1 LRAFKSTTFIEQII
15 GRGLR
20 LPFGEYTPK
29 EALNTLE
36 IIMHDNFK
44 ELLDV
49 RKSLKNKF
57 FGIAEKEQIES
68 SKIASE
74 QPENPISQPPQ
85 EGAENNSGQNILNL
99 QNLSEREK
107 DILQQSKEV
116 APPNRTKEK
125 FTIKILRQKIKPQN
139 FSLKIIEIKGLG
151 KRFKELGENF
161 SSQKEIKN
169 LLRRYKVEIDPNQKI
184 S

>member
-1 LRAFKSTTFIEQII
+1 LRAFKSATFIEQII

-20 LPFGEYTPK
+20 LPFGKYTDK

-57 FGIAEKEQIES
+57 FGIEEPIVV
-68 SKIASE
+68 SKTPNE
-74 QPENPISQPPQ
+74 QPENPVSQPP
-85 EGAENNSGQNILNL
+85 ENPIETDPNQNIFNP
-99 QNLSEREK
+99 QNPDEREK
-107 DILQQSKEV
+107 NILKQNEEV
-116 APPNRTKEK
+116 VPYNRIKEK
-125 FTIKILRQKIKPQN
+125 FTIKILRQKIQPQN

-151 KRFKELGENF
+151 KKFKELGEKF
-161 SSQKEIKN
+161 SSQKEVKN
-169 LLRRYKVEIDPNQKI
+169 LLRRLKIEIDQQQKI